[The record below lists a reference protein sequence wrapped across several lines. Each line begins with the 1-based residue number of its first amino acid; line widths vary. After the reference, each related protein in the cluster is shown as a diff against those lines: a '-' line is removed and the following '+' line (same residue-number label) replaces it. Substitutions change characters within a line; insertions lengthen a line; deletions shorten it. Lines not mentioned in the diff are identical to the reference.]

1 MRALTTTRYGPPEVL
16 AVRESPDPVPGPGQV
31 CIRVARAG
39 LNFADLSAR
48 VGLYPDAPKPPMVMG
63 YEVSGTVAALGQGV
77 SGPPAGTRV
86 LAMTRFGGQATHALA
101 AARYVVP
108 LPEGMDLDQ
117 AAALPVNWLTAHHL
131 LHRVATLR
139 PGMTLLVHMA
149 AGGVG
154 LAAIALARAVGG
166 VTIFGSASAAKHG
179 VLREAGV
186 DHPIDYRTQDYV
198 AEVKRLTA
206 GRGVDLV
213 LDALGGPEWARN
225 TAVLAPVGHLVCFG
239 WANAASGETRN
250 LLAVVAGVA
259 TMKRWNAL
267 ELMSRNITVSGVNVG
282 HLWGEAEMMRATL
295 DALMALWGEGK
306 VRSHID
312 RVFPLAEGPAAHRRM
327 HARKNVGKILFDC
340 A

>member
-1 MRALTTTRYGPPEVL
+1 MRALTITRYGPPEVL
-16 AVRESPDPVPGPGQV
+16 AVREAPDPAPGPGQV

-39 LNFADLSAR
+39 LNFADVSAR

-63 YEVSGTVAALGQGV
+63 YEVSGTVASLGEGV
-77 SGPPAGTRV
+77 SGPPVGTRV

-101 AARYVVP
+101 DARYVVP

-117 AAALPVNWLTAHHL
+117 AAALPVNWLTAHHM

-166 VTIFGSASAAKHG
+166 VTILGSASASKHG

-186 DHPIDYRTQDYV
+186 DHPIDYRTQDV
-198 AEVKRLTA
+198 VEEVKRLTG

-225 TAVLAPVGHLVCFG
+225 TSVLAPVGHLICFG
-239 WANAASGETRN
+239 WANATTGESRN
-250 LLAVVAGVA
+250 LLKVVGGLA

-267 ELMSRNITVSGVNVG
+267 ELMGKNISVSGVNVG
-282 HLWGEAEMMRATL
+282 HLWGEVAMLRATL
-295 DALMALWGEGK
+295 DALMGLWGKGK
-306 VRSHID
+306 VHSRID
-312 RVFPLAEGPAAHRRM
+312 QVFPLTEGVAAHRRM
-327 HARKNVGKILFDC
+327 HERKNVGKILFDC